1 LGQHR
6 RPHRG
11 KSKPLSNDP
20 FHLERFIKPQD
31 AVWPQVRAELAA
43 GRKQS
48 HWIWFVF
55 PQIAGLGS
63 SVRSVHFAI
72 TSHDEARAYLD
83 HAILGPR
90 LIEATRLMLAV
101 EDRSALDI
109 LGVPDDQKFH
119 SSMTLFDAVSPN
131 DVFAAALQKYFANER
146 DAATLAKP
154 SAQPLT

>member
-1 LGQHR
+1 LGVYR
-6 RPHRG
+6 GPDRG
-11 KSKPLSNDP
+11 KGRPLSGDP
-20 FHLERFIKPQD
+20 FHLERFIKSQD

-72 TSHDEARAYLD
+72 SSGEEARAYLD
-83 HAILGPR
+83 HALLGPR

-109 LGVPDDQKFH
+109 LGAPDDQKFH

-131 DVFAAALQKYFANER
+131 DIFAAALEKYFNGER
-146 DAATLAKP
+146 DAATLAKL
-154 SAQPLT
+154 SA